1 MKLWGELHNLYVKN
15 YTILTPRARR
25 VRLKRTSP
33 VPARGLTK
41 GKRGF
46 FQKQTPH
53 LRNIKRSPFDEGQRF
68 QVKTRNYDLFTIK
81 NI

>member
-1 MKLWGELHNLYVKN
+1 MKLWGELHNLYVIN

-68 QVKTRNYDLFTIK
+68 QEKTRNYDLFTIK
-81 NI
+81 NV

>member
-33 VPARGLTK
+33 VPVRGLTK

-53 LRNIKRSPFDEGQRF
+53 LRNIKRSPFDECQKL
-68 QVKTRNYDLFTIK
+68 QVRSRTYNLCTIK
-81 NI
+81 NV